1 MCVMSVSVEC
11 LQQQQQL
18 YLYPAVPYI
27 DLHDTKKLDQYIA
40 RVQAAHNNH
49 WGLKLKKIGQ
59 PHLGYL

>member
-11 LQQQQQL
+11 LQQQQQQQQH

-27 DLHDTKKLDQYIA
+27 DLHDTKNLDNYIE

-49 WGLKLKKIGQ
+49 
-59 PHLGYL
+59 